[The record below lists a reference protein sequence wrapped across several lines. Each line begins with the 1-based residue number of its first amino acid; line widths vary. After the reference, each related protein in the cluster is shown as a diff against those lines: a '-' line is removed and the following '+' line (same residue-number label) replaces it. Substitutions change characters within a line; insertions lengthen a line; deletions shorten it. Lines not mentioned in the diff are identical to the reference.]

1 MRLGYLIFFGKAEHY
16 YLYMNKVK
24 VYQKTK

>member
-1 MRLGYLIFFGKAEHY
+1 MRLGYLILFSKAEHY

-24 VYQKTK
+24 VYQEIK

>member
-1 MRLGYLIFFGKAEHY
+1 MRLSYLILFDKAERY

>member
-1 MRLGYLIFFGKAEHY
+1 MRLGYLILFDKAELD